1 MHLAVLAQCEAG
13 HGVRLRGLAAV
24 VRPAAG
30 VGEALVDA
38 VLRCSSIRLIRVLV
52 SLASGPVG
60 VAGNH
65 MTGSPPVG
73 PLRCNISIIDMLIA
87 KLHLTLRRIT
97 FLGNVRQSNPVADF
111 FRQIKVQNSLLFV
124 IRQLEEKSVMVNAKL
139 HICTNIKYLHV

>member
-30 VGEALVDA
+30 VGEALVHTI
-38 VLRCSSIRLIRVLV
+38 LRCSSIRLIHVLV
-52 SLASGPVG
+52 SLASGPIG

-73 PLRCNISIIDMLIA
+73 PLRCNISIIGMLMA
-87 KLHLTLRRIT
+87 KLHFVKMQFVGTL
-97 FLGNVRQSNPVADF
+97 
-111 FRQIKVQNSLLFV
+111 
-124 IRQLEEKSVMVNAKL
+124 
-139 HICTNIKYLHV
+139 NIKATLTKPYAGLPSWAMSDSPIQ